1 MSGAAKLTRNQQLV
15 RDNLVAAGQAASAYD
30 ILDALRAEGLK
41 APVQVYRALEKLTAD
56 GLVHRIE
63 SLNAYIACDRAR
75 HDSAVAFAICEN
87 CGSVSEFT
95 QPEVMAGLGE
105 WASGQAFVTHQV
117 TIELTG
123 LCKPCAAKA
132 G

>member
-15 RDNLVAAGQAASAYD
+15 RDHLVAAGRATTAYD
-30 ILDALRAEGLK
+30 ILDALREEGFK
-41 APVQVYRALEKLTAD
+41 APVQVYRALEKLTTE
-56 GLVHRIE
+56 GFVHRIE

-87 CGSVSEFT
+87 CGSVCEFT
-95 QPEVMAGLGE
+95 QPEVMAGLGD
-105 WASGQAFVTHQV
+105 WAAGQAFVTRQA

-123 LCKPCAAKA
+123 LCKPCAAQA